1 MTTTEILWS
10 SAQRAPGHYGLGQGK
25 LAGDDDWINGELI
38 RPVDTPKHIL
48 TGWTILFNY
57 YVPGPD
63 PDAEWVRGGHY
74 SMLADNEGW
83 VLKSTYTDAGGSP
96 NNKTMQDEIFQIA
109 TDGSQKVRRIT
120 DHHSTGALNTNYYNQ
135 PRANISK
142 DGGFVVWT
150 SNWNGRRDVY
160 LADIPSAP

>member
-1 MTTTEILWS
+1 
-10 SAQRAPGHYGLGQGK
+10 
-25 LAGDDDWINGELI
+25 
-38 RPVDTPKHIL
+38 
-48 TGWTILFNY
+48 
-57 YVPGPD
+57 
-63 PDAEWVRGGHY
+63 
-74 SMLADNEGW
+74 MLADNEGW